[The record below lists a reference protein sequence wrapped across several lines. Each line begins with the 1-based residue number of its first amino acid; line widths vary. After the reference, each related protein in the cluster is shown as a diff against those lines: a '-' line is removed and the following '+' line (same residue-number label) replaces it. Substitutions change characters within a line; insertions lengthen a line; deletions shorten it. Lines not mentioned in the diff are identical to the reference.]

1 MFPLLT
7 HGPLLRKDAVNVWS
21 YVSGQAAVS
30 PRQELPLSVGS
41 PRSLSG
47 ALIVGPYKLL
57 IGQMGLSY
65 WQGPSFPNKVRATTA
80 LGILK
85 PSSERGLLSRRTRH
99 RLGA

>member
-80 LGILK
+80 ALGILK
-85 PSSERGLLSRRTRH
+85 P
-99 RLGA
+99 

>member
-7 HGPLLRKDAVNVWS
+7 HGPLLRKDATNVWS

-80 LGILK
+80 ALGILK
-85 PSSERGLLSRRTRH
+85 P
-99 RLGA
+99 

>member
-7 HGPLLRKDAVNVWS
+7 HGRFCADSTNVWS

-65 WQGPSFPNKVRATTA
+65 WQGPSFPNKV
-80 LGILK
+80 
-85 PSSERGLLSRRTRH
+85 PQLLS
-99 RLGA
+99 AF